1 MKYKRGSKVKISS
14 GDGVY
19 STYLQWICENR
30 TEICTSLPHWVYDR
44 EMDASDLTEEWTVIY
59 SGAHL
64 EDKEDTIVFIDNGEK
79 SFMINENYL
88 VSVSKDDSNC
98 DAKDILKQLVTLI
111 EGNKELLEKA
121 KKILESV

>member
-1 MKYKRGSKVKISS
+1 MKYKRGSKVKIFS

-19 STYLQWICENR
+19 STYLRWICENR
-30 TEICTSLPHWVYDR
+30 TEIRTSLPHWVYDR

-64 EDKEDTIVFIDNGEK
+64 ENKEDTIVFIDNGEK

-98 DAKDILKQLVTLI
+98 DAMNILKQLVSLI